1 MDFVRANR
9 GKPVYAAD
17 KIDEMSVR
25 RM

>member
-25 RM
+25 RT